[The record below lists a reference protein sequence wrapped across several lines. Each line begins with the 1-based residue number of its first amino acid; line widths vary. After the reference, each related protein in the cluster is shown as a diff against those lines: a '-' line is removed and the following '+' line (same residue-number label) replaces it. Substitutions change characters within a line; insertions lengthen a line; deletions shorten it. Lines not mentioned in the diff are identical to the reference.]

1 MNRNERRNKSRQCEK
16 ELAWIERYTPYKSL
30 QNTTQ
35 FNLPK
40 EELDQLVAQTHED
53 KDLQADF
60 DLAKKIF
67 MRVDYLKQTI
77 ELMKDATNK
86 VECPV
91 RQGAQTPHPHSEP

>member
-1 MNRNERRNKSRQCEK
+1 MNRNERRNKIRQCTK
-16 ELAWIERYTPYKSL
+16 ELAFIEKYTPYKSL
-30 QNTTQ
+30 QNTTR

-40 EELDQLVAQTHED
+40 DELDQLVAQTHED

-77 ELMKDATNK
+77 ELMKDATK
-86 VECPV
+86 LRAHLESL
-91 RQGAQTPHPHSEP
+91 ATQTPHPHTEP

>member
-1 MNRNERRNKSRQCEK
+1 MNRNERRNKARECEK

-40 EELDQLVAQTHED
+40 DELDRLVAQTHED

-77 ELMKDATNK
+77 ELTKDATK
-86 VECPV
+86 LKEYLAH
-91 RQGAQTPHPHSEP
+91 QEAQTPHPHSEP